1 MDVLLY
7 TMANVGKPC
16 PTDGELHFVVS
27 LIKLKSNDMPYG
39 TR

>member
-1 MDVLLY
+1 MFFYIRWQMWENPVQR
-7 TMANVGKPC
+7 TGK
-16 PTDGELHFVVS
+16 LHFVVS